1 VDDFFIGGTP
11 LDDAPLV
18 FLVYICAEGT
28 GAMEVPLTCLP
39 ALPRI
44 AFAVIVGV
52 LFISR
57 PDVDVDGMFNDVLGS
72 SGEAQGD
79 GDAGG
84 PTGSMLNDVEATGST
99 NEGGGISQLSSI
111 SRLSFLFFLF
121 LLPFSFSPLTPFT
134 FL

>member
-1 VDDFFIGGTP
+1 VKEIYKNLFALTHSVSRPPFWCVFFIGGTP

-52 LFISR
+52 LIISR

-72 SGEAQGD
+72 SGEVQGD

-84 PTGSMLNDVEATGST
+84 PTG
-99 NEGGGISQLSSI
+99 
-111 SRLSFLFFLF
+111 
-121 LLPFSFSPLTPFT
+121 
-134 FL
+134 